1 MAEEDVETITVSIES
16 EDGRD
21 EIAVPATLVDLLAE
35 EGQGSAEAVADVTLL
50 SFASRAHHLVH
61 HDEGVG
67 EDLEAAEAEIMDRF
81 EERFGVT
88 FGEATGHQH

>member
-61 HDEGVG
+61 HDEGVS

>member
-1 MAEEDVETITVSIES
+1 MVEEDVETIAFSIES
-16 EDGRD
+16 DEGSD
-21 EIAVPATLVDLLAE
+21 EIAVPAALVDVLAE
-35 EGQGSAEAVADVTLL
+35 EGQTPAEAVADVTLL

-61 HDEGVG
+61 HG
-67 EDLEAAEAEIMDRF
+67 EEDDPELEAAEAEIMDRF